1 MENNLIEI
9 CNEKIFYKNIIYK
22 FSLDNLR
29 KIKLGKK
36 RKVVIL
42 GEDLY
47 TKKIKLNRKVKVKEE
62 EIQNVIERAF
72 GSSEDFLF
80 HYEFS
85 RRKGELII
93 YAVKGG
99 MKIRELCQGAA
110 SITVEPIQMCF
121 FKKFKKNVREKNWET
136 LFSYKGNYYYISCDN
151 NFIARS
157 FVDTSLSR
165 FIEKYLEVER
175 EKNLKT
181 YIEEGISKEFPES
194 YNTFVIKDFGEVL
207 NAKKVY
213 K

>member
-9 CNEKIFYKNIIYK
+9 CNEKIFYKNNTYN
-22 FSLDNLR
+22 FSLEILR
-29 KIKLGKK
+29 GIKLGKK
-36 RKVVIL
+36 RKVIIL

-62 EIQNVIERAF
+62 EIQTVIERAF

-136 LFSYKGNYYYISCDN
+136 LF
-151 NFIARS
+151 RH
-157 FVDTSLSR
+157 
-165 FIEKYLEVER
+165 
-175 EKNLKT
+175 
-181 YIEEGISKEFPES
+181 
-194 YNTFVIKDFGEVL
+194 
-207 NAKKVY
+207 
-213 K
+213 